1 MSLCSALWKV
11 QDLVLV
17 EQRFVGQEKPRL
29 TAGIVVDV
37 KKEKSNYW
45 GESFFYYTLVEG
57 EILKI
62 GEVEYTKIVRRITD
76 TSEDF
81 WGNLK
86 R

>member
-1 MSLCSALWKV
+1 MTLYSALWNV
-11 QDLVLV
+11 RDLVLV
-17 EQRFVGQEKPRL
+17 EQRFIGQENPRMS
-29 TAGIVVDV
+29 AGIVIDV
-37 KKEKSNYW
+37 RKEKSNYW

-62 GEVEYTKIVRRITD
+62 GEVEYTKIVRKITD
-76 TSEDF
+76 TSEEF